1 MKNKWISLLCTF
13 LLVGCSGKT
22 PPVDNEKTHYF
33 LFATPLRDHTIW
45 LQAKAGF
52 DDACSFYHVHC
63 DWIGPNVI
71 DTEKMDEVIE
81 TGILQQA
88 DGIITQGVVDP
99 SLIHEA
105 KENGIPLILVD
116 SDEPKSDRFAYM
128 GKDFT
133 QQAELILNDV
143 EKHLGTKQKLKIAIQ
158 VAESDFSI
166 AKQQIEQIKKVFA
179 KHPGGYELVNISD
192 SKSDIVRAKREWK
205 NVLSEY
211 TDINVAINFAAE
223 SAEPCAETAK
233 EMNIRDHIMIYAV
246 DDMPAT
252 ISMIKNGDIDG
263 SIVTSFYDYGYQSIK
278 LMMEYL
284 NDGKK
289 PENAI
294 LYPTLVMV
302 TKDNVNTYKG
312 ELNEK
317 K

>member
-1 MKNKWISLLCTF
+1 MLMLT
-13 LLVGCSGKT
+13 GCFSKT
-22 PPVDNEKTHYF
+22 EPAENENTRYF

-45 LQAKAGF
+45 LQAKTGL
-52 DDACSFYHVHC
+52 DDACDFYNVHC

-88 DGIITQGVVDP
+88 DGIITQGVIDP

-105 KENGIPLILVD
+105 NTNHIPLILVD
-116 SDEPKSDRFAYM
+116 SDQPGSERFAYM
-128 GKDFT
+128 GKDFK
-133 QQAELILNDV
+133 QQANLILNDV
-143 EKHLGTKQKLKIAIQ
+143 EQHLGKKQKLKIAIQ

-166 AKQQIEQIKKVFA
+166 AKQQIEQIKSVFQ
-179 KHPGGYELVNISD
+179 KHPGGYELVSISD
-192 SKSDIVRAKREWK
+192 SKSDIVLAKREWK
-205 NVLSEY
+205 NVLSQY
-211 TDINVAINFAAE
+211 SDINVAINFAAE

-233 EMNIRDHIMIYAV
+233 EMNIRDHILIYAV

-252 ISMIKNGDIDG
+252 ITMIKNGDIDG

-284 NDGKK
+284 DNGKK
-289 PENAI
+289 PVSTTV
-294 LYPTLVMV
+294 YPTLMMV
-302 TKDNVNTYKG
+302 NKDNVDTYKG